1 MAGHGVTQLLT
12 SWTASQAADV
22 VEAMAHIDP
31 VTGKGRMGSASCA
44 SRGSFVPSGTE
55 YRSSRRLKLASSM
68 CATTVLT
75 AQRLTPAVTLD
86 RRQRSV
92 RGRAATGSTLPSPS
106 LHSPCL
112 GKDRRHV
119 ARSSAARQ
127 HAGRPNQCR
136 ALRTV
141 LFARNRSVRYP
152 RSADLRDG
160 VFRLALGTMYF
171 RPGSRDK

>member
-1 MAGHGVTQLLT
+1 MSGGEREAEGVGAGEHEGVGVGRGGGEGGG
-12 SWTASQAADV
+12 AS
-22 VEAMAHIDP
+22 
-31 VTGKGRMGSASCA
+31 SASCA

-112 GKDRRHV
+112 GKDRRRV